1 MVLMDVMMPE
11 MDGFE
16 VTRRIR
22 AHPELGNLPII
33 MVTGLTRMEDRLD
46 ALQAGANDF
55 VSKPIDRVELA
66 VRVAS
71 HLKLKEARDK
81 GRASDAR
88 YRILVENSPLGT
100 LCCNLGGE
108 VTEMNAAASDLF
120 GIPRGESWRLGNLL
134 KNPNLTSPEAA
145 DFLMGCIESGKPA
158 VGEFDIGP
166 QGEKCIRFH
175 VVPLYDEERGVS
187 GLQIVC
193 EDNSDRKR
201 AEELQ
206 RRRTR
211 LKAFAEM
218 ARGSVRHFSDGL
230 EKIGE
235 DVVRGLRSLDSRDYD
250 AVRHSLESIRDATGR
265 SSQTVILLD
274 KFSRGYSKRD
284 TPEWSSFDFSD
295 AVREAIEITK
305 PYWKSDYGGGSG
317 EIYLQCELAQG
328 CFVEGERTDM
338 IEVAAHLI
346 RNAVESMPSGGK
358 LKVRTFCQGEH
369 VLLEVQD
376 NGTGMTKAQID
387 QIGYPFATSKR
398 AHVGLG
404 LAVSLGIVRR
414 HFGTFWIASKKGR
427 GTLFTIKFPLAAT
440 RRDQAEDTTLDIMAS
455 HPKTLLVD
463 PDNQVSTRFA
473 AAFQGK
479 GAFYVARS
487 IDEAVEIVHDKN
499 IDAIVCSDVL
509 DHAKITELSK
519 RVSVFCTGKGT
530 VRPPFIMLSGDG
542 QSLAADASLV
552 EMNIDRVVPKS
563 IEITELM
570 QIISHEIRVAGSRSR
585 IAGTLGQIDILD
597 VVQMMLLSGQQLV
610 LEIIS
615 HEGKRCLLHISKGTI
630 IHAKCEDVEGEEAL
644 HQALGLKSGSFST
657 LGWVEPERLTIS
669 RPGQAML
676 MEAARRRD
684 EAGGPA
690 DDDTY

>member
-1 MVLMDVMMPE
+1 MPSVNKILVVDDDKVSLTSTDHVLKSFGYHTVTASSGPEALQKLTHDIQMVLMDVMMPE

-218 ARGSVRHFSDGL
+218 ARV
-230 EKIGE
+230 GE
-235 DVVRGLRSLDSRDYD
+235 ALLRRTGKDRG
-250 AVRHSLESIRDATGR
+250 
-265 SSQTVILLD
+265 
-274 KFSRGYSKRD
+274 
-284 TPEWSSFDFSD
+284 
-295 AVREAIEITK
+295 
-305 PYWKSDYGGGSG
+305 
-317 EIYLQCELAQG
+317 G
-328 CFVEGERTDM
+328 C
-338 IEVAAHLI
+338 
-346 RNAVESMPSGGK
+346 
-358 LKVRTFCQGEH
+358 
-369 VLLEVQD
+369 
-376 NGTGMTKAQID
+376 
-387 QIGYPFATSKR
+387 
-398 AHVGLG
+398 
-404 LAVSLGIVRR
+404 
-414 HFGTFWIASKKGR
+414 
-427 GTLFTIKFPLAAT
+427 
-440 RRDQAEDTTLDIMAS
+440 
-455 HPKTLLVD
+455 
-463 PDNQVSTRFA
+463 
-473 AAFQGK
+473 
-479 GAFYVARS
+479 
-487 IDEAVEIVHDKN
+487 
-499 IDAIVCSDVL
+499 
-509 DHAKITELSK
+509 
-519 RVSVFCTGKGT
+519 GKGT
-530 VRPPFIMLSGDG
+530 AFSRLPGLRRGKAFTRKYQRRDRAFVADGDPTGQVFPGIFQARTPLNGVRSTSPMRFAKP
-542 QSLAADASLV
+542 
-552 EMNIDRVVPKS
+552 
-563 IEITELM
+563 
-570 QIISHEIRVAGSRSR
+570 SRSLSR
-585 IAGTLGQIDILD
+585 IGKAITGAGLGKYICNAN
-597 VVQMMLLSGQQLV
+597 SP
-610 LEIIS
+610 
-615 HEGKRCLLHISKGTI
+615 KGVSWK
-630 IHAKCEDVEGEEAL
+630 AN
-644 HQALGLKSGSFST
+644 
-657 LGWVEPERLTIS
+657 ERT
-669 RPGQAML
+669 
-676 MEAARRRD
+676 
-684 EAGGPA
+684 
-690 DDDTY
+690 